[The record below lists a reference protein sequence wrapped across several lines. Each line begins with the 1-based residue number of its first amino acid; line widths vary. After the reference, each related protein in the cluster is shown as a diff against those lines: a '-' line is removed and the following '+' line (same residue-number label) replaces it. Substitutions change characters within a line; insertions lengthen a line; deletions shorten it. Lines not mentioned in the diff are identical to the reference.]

1 MSDITPGVTNNV
13 PIGTDVF
20 GDTLNPTTIVNYVLL
35 VRTSVPAVIGIN
47 ASGGPGVNG
56 QPPGPGVI
64 GQAGAGGDAD
74 GVRGNG
80 SGSFSGVAGF
90 ADSGATANSGIGV
103 FGKAGGPQKPLPGQP
118 PQAGGPGVRGFGG
131 SNEFGNDANGVEGF
145 ASGSFSGVA

>member
-20 GDTLNPTTIVNYVLL
+20 GDTFNPTTIVNYVLL
-35 VRTSVPAVIGIN
+35 VRTSVPATIGIN
-47 ASGGPGVNG
+47 AIGGPAEPPPQPGFPG

-103 FGKAGGPQKPLPGQP
+103 FGRGGGPQQPSPGQP
-118 PQAGGPGVRGFGG
+118 PQVG
-131 SNEFGNDANGVEGF
+131 S
-145 ASGSFSGVA
+145 SGIRREQQIWERR